1 MNLDSCEELAS
12 VKYKLSGF
20 FNAILDVWIEF
31 NKISYKTN
39 NTGKITFSWNT
50 QTYYG
55 EIVL

>member
-20 FNAILDVWIEF
+20 YNAILDVWIEF

-39 NTGKITFSWNT
+39 NTGKITFS
-50 QTYYG
+50 
-55 EIVL
+55 